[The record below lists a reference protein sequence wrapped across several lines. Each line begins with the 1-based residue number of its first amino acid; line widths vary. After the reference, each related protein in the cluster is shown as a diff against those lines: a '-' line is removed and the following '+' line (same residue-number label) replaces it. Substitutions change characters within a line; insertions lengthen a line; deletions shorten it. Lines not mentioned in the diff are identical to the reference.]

1 MFALKKNTRMFLKL
15 IVIKEQL
22 DLEELILQL
31 QVSKRALYLMI
42 SEINEMLKNVGEEI
56 LEYIKG
62 NYV

>member
-31 QVSKRALYLMI
+31 QVSKRSLYLMI
-42 SEINEMLKNVGEEI
+42 SDINEMLK
-56 LEYIKG
+56 K
-62 NYV
+62 